1 MATPVGNPDI
11 SLLPQPSVPTP
22 IEPMRGGGSEDV
34 SLLPQPA
41 APAAIEPMRG
51 GSQNQAP
58 ENVSLLP
65 QPATPA
71 PIVAM
76 KGGGDKIPTL
86 ELVEFRRQFP
96 IEDLKKLEVQLKV
109 KEHITPYIDNLRRS
123 LWDKQFPSSFD
134 DSLKTFKTYTLDN
147 SKPTVLFF
155 IRDFSTF
162 HLAEKNIRTQ
172 MSKNVQSRFVFV
184 NTIKDKAEFSRC
196 YKRFIAFVAKP
207 EYRANLIFFL
217 FDKTK
222 LGIEWTKEEAPSK
235 AKFLFLEPDALD
247 FSYTEA
253 GVAKHFL
260 MLPDK
265 TIPPEI
271 KDNYIAMSPVEMP
284 DAKLV
289 LPKKREGEKEKE
301 PLLVSSL
308 KDKGLYSIDSKGKD
322 TYFDSYYLYIR
333 YKDIPTKA
341 PPLTPPPK
349 AAEPTPPPPPKPL
362 EYIIKKKETVDF
374 DLGGILYEIRKA
386 TVATQTEWEEGT
398 FTDSEKALFTSLGLT
413 DDFFK
418 THPSPEKEKLK
429 AGRGKFLM
437 SLTMSSCFKDMK
449 YLLKSECEFV
459 RDYLQSLLEI
469 RQMERLRAVS
479 EILGTFEDTAFTVIR
494 SPASATAA
502 AAGKGSVGAILENL
516 NTLFK
521 SFDFT
526 RKSGKKPGA
535 DLNAA
540 LAASAGRGSSGT
552 FLDSLNTLLT
562 SFDLV
567 RKSGKK
573 PRTNLG
579 PALTIVS
586 STTLRPPS
594 AAAAVSA
601 ASVSAPL
608 GIPEVQIDLLLSK
621 LAPTKKERTPPRRV
635 ADIDFTD
642 ILTF

>member
-41 APAAIEPMRG
+41 APAPIQPMRG
-51 GSQNQAP
+51 GFQNQAP

-96 IEDLKKLEVQLKV
+96 IADLKTLEVQLKV
-109 KEHITPYIDNLRRS
+109 KEHITPYVDNLRRS
-123 LWDKQFPSSFD
+123 LWGTQFPSSFD

-162 HLAEKNIRTQ
+162 HLAEKNIRGQ
-172 MSKNVQSRFVFV
+172 ISKNVQSRFVFI

-196 YKRFIAFVAKP
+196 YKRFIAFVSKP

-222 LGIEWTKEEAPSK
+222 LSIEFTKEEAPSK

-265 TIPPEI
+265 TIPSEI
-271 KDNYIAMSPVEMP
+271 KDNYIAMTPVEMP

-289 LPKKREGEKEKE
+289 LPKKKEGEKEKE

-341 PPLTPPPK
+341 PPPPVTPPKP
-349 AAEPTPPPPPKPL
+349 AESTPPPPPKPL
-362 EYIIKKKETVDF
+362 EYIIKKKETEDF
-374 DLGGILYEIRKA
+374 DLGGVVYQIRKA

-398 FTDSEKALFTSLGLT
+398 FTPSEQALFTSLGLT

-418 THPSPEKEKLK
+418 KNPSPEKDKLK

-437 SLTMSSCFKDMK
+437 SLIMSSCFKDMK

-469 RQMERLRAVS
+469 RQMERLRAIS
-479 EILGTFEDTAFTVIR
+479 EILGTFEDTAFTVVR
-494 SPASATAA
+494 APGSAAAA
-502 AAGKGSVGAILENL
+502 AAGKGSMGALLENL
-516 NTLFK
+516 NALFK

-535 DLNAA
+535 DLNSA
-540 LAASAGRGSSGT
+540 LGA
-552 FLDSLNTLLT
+552 
-562 SFDLV
+562 
-567 RKSGKK
+567 
-573 PRTNLG
+573 
-579 PALTIVS
+579 
-586 STTLRPPS
+586 S
-594 AAAAVSA
+594 AAAATA
-601 ASVSAPL
+601 AAAAAAGPR
-608 GIPEVQIDLLLSK
+608 IPEVQIDLLLSM
-621 LAPTKKERTPPRRV
+621 LSPIKKKGSAPRRL
-635 ADIDFTD
+635 ADIDFVD